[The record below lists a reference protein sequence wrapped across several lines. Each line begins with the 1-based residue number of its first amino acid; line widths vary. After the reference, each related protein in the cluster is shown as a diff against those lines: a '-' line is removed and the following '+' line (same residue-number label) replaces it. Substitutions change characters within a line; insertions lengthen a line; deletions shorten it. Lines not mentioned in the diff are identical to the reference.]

1 MNKKRKKMGKNERK
15 KTKMKKEAAREMP
28 KLHWATADIK

>member
-1 MNKKRKKMGKNERK
+1 MNKKRKKMGKTNEK
-15 KTKMKKEAAREMP
+15 KSKMKKEAAREMP